1 MKSSIMLAASMI
13 AAITFG
19 QDAPKRNMGRFRSM
33 GEGFSADP
41 IVRMVATNPKFAEKL
56 NLTHEQKTKLEELNK
71 TQRESGRVNRTKM
84 SEAMKRQ
91 MALMTAENIDEA
103 KVMASIDE
111 VFALRC
117 AMAKDQVKR
126 VIAVKSILTP
136 EQIKKANEIKAEF
149 RDRGA
154 RRPEAGERGRPRR
167 NAERKGAKRP
177 AEMGDAPKAEAAN
190 DSAK

>member
-1 MKSSIMLAASMI
+1 MKCSIMLVAAMI
-13 AAITFG
+13 AAVTFG
-19 QDAPKRNMGRFRSM
+19 QDAPKRNMGRFRPM
-33 GEGFSADP
+33 GEGVVADP
-41 IVRMVATNPKFAEKL
+41 IARMVSNPRFAEKL
-56 NLTHEQKTKLEELNK
+56 NLTEEQKTKLEELNK
-71 TQRESGRVNRTKM
+71 TQREEMKEKRTKM

-91 MALMTAENIDEA
+91 MDLMNAEKIDES

-126 VIAVKSILTP
+126 VIAVKNILTP

-149 RDRGA
+149 RDRGGP
-154 RRPEAGERGRPRR
+154 RPEAGEKGRPRR
-167 NAERKGAKRP
+167 NAERRGARRS
-177 AEMGDAPKAEAAN
+177 AEKADVPKAESVN

>member
-1 MKSSIMLAASMI
+1 MKCSIVLAAAMI
-13 AAITFG
+13 AAVTFG
-19 QDAPKRNMGRFRSM
+19 QDAPKRNMGRFRPM
-33 GEGFSADP
+33 GEGFAADP
-41 IVRMVATNPKFAEKL
+41 IARMVSNPKVAEKL
-56 NLTHEQKTKLEELNK
+56 NLTEEQKTKLEELIK
-71 TQRESGRVNRTKM
+71 TQREGMKEKRAKM
-84 SEAMKRQ
+84 GEAMKRQ
-91 MALMTAENIDEA
+91 MDLMNAEEIDES

-126 VIAVKSILTP
+126 VIAVKNILTP

-149 RDRGA
+149 RDRGG

-167 NAERKGAKRP
+167 NAERKGARRSVEK
-177 AEMGDAPKAEAAN
+177 GDVPKAESAN

>member
-1 MKSSIMLAASMI
+1 MKSFIMLSAAMI
-13 AAITFG
+13 AAVTFG
-19 QDAPKRNMGRFRSM
+19 QDAPKRNMGRFRPM
-33 GEGFSADP
+33 GEGFAADP
-41 IVRMVATNPKFAEKL
+41 IARMVSNPKVAEKL
-56 NLTHEQKTKLEELNK
+56 NLTEEQKTKLEELIK
-71 TQRESGRVNRTKM
+71 TQREGMKEKRAKM

-91 MALMTAENIDEA
+91 MDLMNAEEIDES

-117 AMAKDQVKR
+117 DMAKDQVKR
-126 VIAVKSILTP
+126 VIAVKNILTP

-149 RDRGA
+149 RDRGG

-167 NAERKGAKRP
+167 NAERKGARRSVEK
-177 AEMGDAPKAEAAN
+177 GDVPKAESAN

>member
-1 MKSSIMLAASMI
+1 MKCSIMLAAAMI
-13 AAITFG
+13 AAVTFG
-19 QDAPKRNMGRFRSM
+19 QDAPKRNMGRFRPM
-33 GEGFSADP
+33 GEGFAADP
-41 IVRMVATNPKFAEKL
+41 IARMVSNPKFAEKL
-56 NLTHEQKTKLEELNK
+56 NLTEEQKAKLEELNK
-71 TQRESGRVNRTKM
+71 TQRENGKINRAKM
-84 SEAMKRQ
+84 GEAMKRQ
-91 MALMTAENIDEA
+91 MDLMNAEEIDES

-126 VIAVKSILTP
+126 VIAVKNILTP

-149 RDRGA
+149 RDRGG

-167 NAERKGAKRP
+167 NAERKGARRSVEK
-177 AEMGDAPKAEAAN
+177 GDAPKAESAN

>member
-1 MKSSIMLAASMI
+1 MRTLIMLAAAMI
-13 AAITFG
+13 AAVTFG
-19 QDAPKRNMGRFRSM
+19 QDAPKRNMGRFRPM
-33 GEGFSADP
+33 GEGFAADP
-41 IVRMVATNPKFAEKL
+41 IARMVSNPKVAEKL
-56 NLTHEQKTKLEELNK
+56 NLTEEQKTKLEELIK
-71 TQRESGRVNRTKM
+71 TQREGMKEKRAKM

-91 MALMTAENIDEA
+91 MDLMNAEEIDES

-126 VIAVKSILTP
+126 VIAVKNILTP

-149 RDRGA
+149 RDRGG

-167 NAERKGAKRP
+167 NAERKGARRSVEK
-177 AEMGDAPKAEAAN
+177 GDVPKAESAN

>member
-1 MKSSIMLAASMI
+1 MKSLIMLAAAMI
-13 AAITFG
+13 AAVTFG
-19 QDAPKRNMGRFRSM
+19 QDAPKRNMGRFRPM
-33 GEGFSADP
+33 GEGFAADP
-41 IVRMVATNPKFAEKL
+41 IARMVSNPKVAEKL
-56 NLTHEQKTKLEELNK
+56 NLTEEQKTKLEELIK
-71 TQRESGRVNRTKM
+71 TQREGMKEKRVKM

-91 MALMTAENIDEA
+91 MDLMNAEEIDES

-126 VIAVKSILTP
+126 VIAVKNILTP

-149 RDRGA
+149 RDRGG

-167 NAERKGAKRP
+167 NAERRGARRSVEKG
-177 AEMGDAPKAEAAN
+177 DVPKAESGN
-190 DSAK
+190 DSVK

>member
-1 MKSSIMLAASMI
+1 MKCSIMLVAAMI
-13 AAITFG
+13 AAVTFG
-19 QDAPKRNMGRFRSM
+19 QDAPKRNMGRFRPM
-33 GEGFSADP
+33 GEGVVADP
-41 IVRMVATNPKFAEKL
+41 IARMVSNPRFAEKL
-56 NLTHEQKTKLEELNK
+56 NLTEEQKTKLEELNK
-71 TQRESGRVNRTKM
+71 TQREGMKEKRIKM

-91 MALMTAENIDEA
+91 MDLMNAEKIDES

-126 VIAVKSILTP
+126 VIAVKNILTP

-149 RDRGA
+149 RDRGGPH
-154 RRPEAGERGRPRR
+154 PEAGEKGRPRR
-167 NAERKGAKRP
+167 NAERRGARRS
-177 AEMGDAPKAEAAN
+177 AEKADVPKAESVN